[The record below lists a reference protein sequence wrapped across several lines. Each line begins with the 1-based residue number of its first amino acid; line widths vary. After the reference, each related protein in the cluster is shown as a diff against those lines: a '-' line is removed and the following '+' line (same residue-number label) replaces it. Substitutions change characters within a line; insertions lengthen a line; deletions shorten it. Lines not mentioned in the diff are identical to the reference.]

1 MWVIVLARFLQ
12 LLRHCF
18 GEFGGGRGDR
28 LGRTF
33 QHAVAPAAFLD
44 VVSFAA
50 AELVRRGDFAECH
63 VAGFTVD
70 PHKETTALF
79 PAMHGDENLDPQ
91 DR

>member
-1 MWVIVLARFLQ
+1 MWVIALARFLQ

-44 VVSFAA
+44 VVAFAA

-70 PHKETTALF
+70 PYKETIALF